1 MSDPARPRFLTP
13 GRVLLLLAI
22 ASAIA
27 VFFLAGWHKEFSF
40 EAIKERR
47 DWLKQEVEQHFIF
60 TAAVYFGIYLAV
72 AALSL
77 PVSTAVSLVS
87 GFLFDFWLGVVLV
100 SFASTT
106 GSTLAFLSSR
116 YLFRDVVERRFA
128 RWLDAVNR
136 GLEKDGLYYLLTLRL
151 VPLVPFFIVNLVMGL
166 SRMPARTFW
175 WVSQM
180 GMLPATCIYVN
191 AGKQLATVNTPQEIL
206 SLRLLVSL
214 ALLGLAP
221 LVFRW
226 LVNWT
231 RGRRLAG

>member
-1 MSDPARPRFLTP
+1 MSDPARPRFFTI
-13 GRVLLLLAI
+13 GRALLLLLI

-27 VFFLAGWHKEFSF
+27 AFFLAGWHKEFSF

-47 DWLKQEVEQHFIF
+47 DWLKQEVEQHLIL
-60 TAAVYFGIYLAV
+60 TAAVYFGVYVAV

-77 PVSTAVSLVS
+77 PVSTAVSLVG

-106 GSTLAFLSSR
+106 GSTIAFLSSR
-116 YLFRDVVERRFA
+116 YLFRDFVQRRFA
-128 RWLDAVNR
+128 RWLDAANR
-136 GLEKDGLYYLLTLRL
+136 GLEKDGPYYLLTLRL

-175 WVSQM
+175 WVSQL

-191 AGKQLATVNTPQEIL
+191 AGKQLGDINSPQDIVW
-206 SLRLLVSL
+206 LRLLVSL
-214 ALLGLAP
+214 TLLGAAP

-226 LVNWT
+226 LVS
-231 RGRRLAG
+231 